1 MSHIASENTLNYYS
15 ATLLKEAMKEMGYYI
30 PKNITKKELIN
41 MITHIIQNSK
51 DGYDEDD
58 EDDILY
64 NHPYE

>member
-1 MSHIASENTLNYYS
+1 MSHVASENTLNYYS

-58 EDDILY
+58 EDDIVY

>member
-1 MSHIASENTLNYYS
+1 MSHVANENTLNYYS

-41 MITHIIQNSK
+41 MITHIIQNSN

-58 EDDILY
+58 EDDIVY

>member
-1 MSHIASENTLNYYS
+1 MSHVASENTLNYYS

-41 MITHIIQNSK
+41 MITHIIQNSN

-58 EDDILY
+58 EDDIVY